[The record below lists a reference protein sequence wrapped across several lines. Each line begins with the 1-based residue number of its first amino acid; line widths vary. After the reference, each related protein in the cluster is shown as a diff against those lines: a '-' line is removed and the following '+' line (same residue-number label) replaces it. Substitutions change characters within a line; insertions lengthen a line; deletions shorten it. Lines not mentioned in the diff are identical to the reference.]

1 MKQALII
8 VDVQREYFPGGKLA
22 LYEPEKTLVRIQKVL
37 QFFQA
42 QEWPVYFIRH
52 VSTKENAAIFLPG
65 TAGVEL
71 HPALMPRAGE
81 TILDKHFPNSFFGT
95 GLRERLAAQE
105 IRHIVVCGMMTHM
118 CIDTTVRAAQ
128 NDGFT
133 VTLLEDAC
141 TGTTLKWNGETVS
154 YPTVHAVMM
163 ASINGTF
170 ATVEKTESFLQK
182 HQES

>member
-22 LYEPEKTLVRIQKVL
+22 LYEPEKALERIQKVL
-37 QFFQA
+37 QFFRA

-71 HPALMPRAGE
+71 HPALVPRIGE
-81 TILDKHFPNSFFGT
+81 TVLEKHFPNSFLGT

-105 IRHIVVCGMMTHM
+105 VERIVVCGMMTHM

-128 NDGFT
+128 NDGFSA
-133 VTLLEDAC
+133 TLLEDAC
-141 TGTTLKWNGETVS
+141 MGTALEWNGTPVP

-163 ASINGTF
+163 ASISGTF
-170 ATVEKTESFLQK
+170 ATVEKTKLFLQR
-182 HQES
+182 HQET